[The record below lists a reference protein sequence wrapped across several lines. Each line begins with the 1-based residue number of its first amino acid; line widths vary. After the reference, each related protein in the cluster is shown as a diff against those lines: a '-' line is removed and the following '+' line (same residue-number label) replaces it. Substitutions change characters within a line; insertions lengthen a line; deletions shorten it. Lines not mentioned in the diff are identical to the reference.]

1 MSWKELILVV
11 VGVFVLIFLFV
22 GGIMTA
28 TAVYNDYRAE
38 QAKQRCLAEGMK
50 PVPWGN
56 TYWCR

>member
-1 MSWKELILVV
+1 MILVV